1 MVTYTLWTNAC
12 PQIYH
17 CLVENA
23 LYGYINIARDPS
35 VIATDSSNSY
45 NKATGVPKLTD
56 VFTEEDP
63 DISQKPF
70 VLDRR
75 SYIDNMFISAT
86 SRSLFDDK
94 MNRLLKAFD
103 KWNLSISLA
112 ISLWGRRKVDYLGHQ
127 ISLAGLQAHL
137 DLGSFVNIP
146 FPRMCR

>member
-12 PQIYH
+12 TQIYH

-23 LYGYINIARDPS
+23 LYGYINIDRDPS

-45 NKATGVPKLTD
+45 IMATGVPKLTD
-56 VFTEEDP
+56 VFTEEEP
-63 DISQKPF
+63 DISQKPS

-75 SYIDNMFISAT
+75 SYIDNLLFSAP
-86 SRSLFDDK
+86 SRSFLHDK
-94 MNRLLKAFD
+94 INRLLEIFD
-103 KWNLSISLA
+103 ELNLSICLA
-112 ISLWGRRKVDYLGHQ
+112 DGRRKVDHLGHQ